1 LTLSHFKVR
10 LTSTRFW
17 RAPSLPTSRSSSRR
31 SSIWSSTSRP
41 PRAGSGRPR
50 RTWVHIANP
59 IW

>member
-50 RTWVHIANP
+50 RTW
-59 IW
+59 